1 MAKTYSQR
9 PSQML
14 FPRVRNP
21 NVRIWI
27 DNFIFDIG
35 SRDEARIEA
44 LRDKHDIDMK
54 TKMFEIVVKIIKAI
68 LGRR

>member
-9 PSQML
+9 PSQIL

-21 NVRIWI
+21 NVQIWI

-44 LRDKHDIDMK
+44 LKDKHDIDMK
-54 TKMFEIVVKIIKAI
+54 SKMFEIALKVIKAI
-68 LGRR
+68 LERR